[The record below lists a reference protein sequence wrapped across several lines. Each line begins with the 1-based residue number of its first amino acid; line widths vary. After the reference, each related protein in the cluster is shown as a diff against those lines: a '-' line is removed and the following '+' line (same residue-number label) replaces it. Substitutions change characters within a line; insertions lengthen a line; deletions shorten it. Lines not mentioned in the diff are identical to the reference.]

1 MASLS
6 VPIID
11 ISLLNLSNSTS
22 IDEIDRQIS
31 KACEEWGF
39 FYVIN
44 HGVDL
49 KLIQQ
54 AVDLGK
60 EFFKLPKD
68 LKNEVARSEVS
79 ELMISLT
86 IRSSQLYAALIVKL
100 PRLFRQ

>member
-1 MASLS
+1 MGSLS

-11 ISLLNLSNSTS
+11 ISLFNLNDSTLTND
-22 IDEIDRQIS
+22 IDQQIS

-54 AVDLGK
+54 AVDLGL
-60 EFFKLPKD
+60 EFFNLPKD
-68 LKNEVARSEVS
+68 LKNVVARTEVS
-79 ELMISLT
+79 
-86 IRSSQLYAALIVKL
+86 K
-100 PRLFRQ
+100 